1 MYSRRTSPHLHSA
14 VIVVNMFS
22 LSIDNRHAYLSW
34 LGEYSAE
41 HQVDVL
47 AYCLMTNHIHLV
59 VVPTTENELNRV
71 LTRQKGTL
79 HLN

>member
-1 MYSRRTSPHLHSA
+1 
-14 VIVVNMFS
+14 MFS
-22 LSIDNRHAYLSW
+22 LPIDNRHAYLNW

-59 VVPTTENELNRV
+59 VVPTTENGLNRV
-71 LTRQKGTL
+71 LKPL
-79 HLN
+79 HMQLTKNCLAGQEDL